1 MQSQYQSR
9 NYEFRDRAIM
19 LVGHGILKKL
29 KKSLKRLH
37 RNNEGATAVEYAII
51 GPIFFALLFAAVELG
66 LILTKTS
73 LLEMSA
79 SDISKTIYIGAAANG
94 DVSKEDL
101 EKEVCDLVGIVD
113 PNCLDN
119 LAIELTEVPSFLA
132 IPQSDAKCIDKDEP
146 INPTVSFDPGSADS
160 IVYMRICL
168 TTGIFTP
175 GLGFGLALPKTD
187 NGKIQ
192 IVSSLAF
199 ANEPF

>member
-1 MQSQYQSR
+1 M
-9 NYEFRDRAIM
+9 
-19 LVGHGILKKL
+19 VKKL
-29 KKSLKRLH
+29 KCAFKRLY
-37 RNNEGATAVEYAII
+37 RNDEGATAVEFAII
-51 GPIFFALLFAAVELG
+51 GPIFFAMLFAAVELG
-66 LILTKTS
+66 LILTKIT

-79 SDISKTIYIGAAANG
+79 SDISKTIYVGAAANG
-94 DVSKEDL
+94 EVSKEDL

-113 PNCLDN
+113 PNCMGN

-132 IPQSDAKCIDKDEP
+132 IPQSDAKCIDKNEP
-146 INPTVSFDPGSADS
+146 INPTVSFVPGSADS

-187 NGKIQ
+187 NGKLQ
-192 IVSSLAF
+192 LVSSLAF